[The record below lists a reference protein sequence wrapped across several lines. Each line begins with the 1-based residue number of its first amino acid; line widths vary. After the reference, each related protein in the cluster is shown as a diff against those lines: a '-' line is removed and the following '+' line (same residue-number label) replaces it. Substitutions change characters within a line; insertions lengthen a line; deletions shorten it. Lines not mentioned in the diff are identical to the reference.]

1 MVFVIPS
8 HTSVTTVSPIINTYL
23 DWLRLLITKVEP
35 RVLSEW
41 TKYAEVQSTTMGD
54 PLRSYTNLLRSQ
66 QGFEKFTNSHRKQQH
81 FLLYPS
87 LFFFYFFLPP
97 TTLVPQILQ
106 FWKNGL
112 LMKFSGSHG
121 LWVIR
126 LVHPKLFFKR
136 FTLGNVI

>member
-87 LFFFYFFLPP
+87 LFFFNFFFPP
-97 TTLVPQILQ
+97 NYTCPSNPAILEKWTVNEIQ
-106 FWKNGL
+106 WITWTMSYQAGA
-112 LMKFSGSHG
+112 
-121 LWVIR
+121 
-126 LVHPKLFFKR
+126 P
-136 FTLGNVI
+136 